1 MTPTPRYVPRRIG
14 HHAAHSGYDR
24 LFEHMGL
31 QAASSPWA
39 LKLADALPGA
49 LAWRLWAMR
58 PQTTNAVGLRAELGA
73 MPYMA
78 AGRNR
83 LCHFIYGED
92 TYFLTPLWKRSSNRT
107 LATFHYPPERLAT
120 RMNAGS
126 VRGLGAAIMV
136 GENQR
141 EFLEQLLPPERVH
154 YCPHA
159 VDTDFFQPTAH
170 TGAPDAP
177 DAPDSFRLVCSG
189 STFRDHATLREVH
202 LAVRSAGFDVH
213 TDVISPRPKQQA
225 LLDGVPGIHIH
236 RGISDEALRGLYCN
250 ATVGV
255 LPLFNATANN
265 ALLEL
270 LACGRPVVVSDVG
283 GLAAYTHGSAAHR
296 VPAQDV
302 DAMASAVIALL
313 KDAPRRALEGAQ
325 NRQHAQQQL
334 GFKPVAARMR
344 SIYAACAA
352 AV

>member
-1 MTPTPRYVPRRIG
+1 MTPSPRYVPRRIG

-58 PQTTNAVGLRAELGA
+58 PQATNAVGLRTELGA
-73 MPYMA
+73 MPYLA

-120 RMNAGS
+120 RINAGS

-159 VDTDFFQPTAH
+159 VDTAFFQPTTSAAE
-170 TGAPDAP
+170 TESQDTL
-177 DAPDSFRLVCSG
+177 RLVCAG

-202 LAVRSAGFDVH
+202 LAVRSAGYEVQ
-213 TDVISPRPKQQA
+213 TDVISPRPKQQV

-236 RGISDEALRGLYCN
+236 RDISDEALRSLYCN

-283 GLAAYTHGSAAHR
+283 GLAAYTRGSAAHL

-302 DAMASAVIALL
+302 DAMAATVIALL
-313 KDAPRRALEGAQ
+313 KDAPRRALEGAL
-325 NRQHAQQQL
+325 NRQHAEQQL
-334 GFKPVAARMR
+334 GFEPVAARMR